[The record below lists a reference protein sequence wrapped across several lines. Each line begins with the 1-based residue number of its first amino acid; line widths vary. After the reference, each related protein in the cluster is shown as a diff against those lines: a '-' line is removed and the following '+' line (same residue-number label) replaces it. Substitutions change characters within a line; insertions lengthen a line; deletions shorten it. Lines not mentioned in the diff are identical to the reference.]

1 MQRWSAFAHYRQQRG
16 SGAGQFNGPCGV
28 AFDSAGHIIVADWL
42 NHRVQVLRYS
52 DGSHVR
58 TIGSL
63 GCGNGQF
70 SSPYGVLI
78 DGQGRIIVSDSCNH
92 RIQVLQ

>member
-1 MQRWSAFAHYRQQRG
+1 MRTIDSQG
-16 SGAGQFNGPCGV
+16 SGAGQFSYPRGV
-28 AFDSAGHIIVADWL
+28 AFDSAGHIIVADMW

-58 TIGSL
+58 TIGSE
-63 GCGNGQF
+63 GIINGQF
-70 SSPYGVLI
+70 KFPCSVLI
-78 DGQGRIIVSDSCNH
+78 DGQGRIIVSDTSNH